1 MNVESFEPYH
11 IGTKLIPDID
21 LNILKEKIKKVL
33 EEKEYEVTK
42 ESTIDNFQI
51 KIGSPTEILGV
62 KNDVKVELNFATQA
76 LNVIGRNPS
85 DVFKIFEEF
94 QDFLPTIGYEIN
106 ATVLFYEIIS
116 TIIIETDKNP
126 IELLNKSTILDY
138 KAMEEI
144 DNLGVIG
151 LKISN
156 MEKDNIL
163 FNLIVEP
170 SKTSPNSRFSV
181 QLQFRSKER
190 DQIKFFNNELEMKI
204 LGIIQSLE
212 RGV

>member
-21 LNILKEKIKKVL
+21 FNILKEKIENVL
-33 EEKEYEVTK
+33 EQKEYEVTK
-42 ESTIDNFQI
+42 DSTIDNFPI
-51 KIGSPTEILGV
+51 KIGSPAEILGI
-62 KNDVKVELNFATQA
+62 KNDVRVELNFAAQA

-85 DVFKIFEEF
+85 NVFEIFEEV
-94 QDFLPTIGYEIN
+94 QDFLPNIGYEIN
-106 ATVLFYEIIS
+106 ATVLFYEILS

-126 IELLNKSTILDY
+126 IELLNKSTRLDY
-138 KAMEEI
+138 TAMEEI

-151 LKISN
+151 LRISN

-163 FNLIVEP
+163 FNLIIEP

-190 DQIKFFNNELEMKI
+190 DQIKFFNDELEKKI

>member
-21 LNILKEKIKKVL
+21 FNILKEKIENVL
-33 EEKEYEVTK
+33 EQKEYEISK
-42 ESTIDNFQI
+42 ESTIDNFPI

-62 KNDVKVELNFATQA
+62 KNDVRVELNFAAQA

-85 DVFKIFEEF
+85 HVFEIFEEL
-94 QDFLPTIGYEIN
+94 QDFLPNIGYEIN
-106 ATVLFYEIIS
+106 ATVLFYEILS

-126 IELLNKSTILDY
+126 IELLNKSTRLDY
-138 KAMEEI
+138 TTMEEI
-144 DNLGVIG
+144 DNLSVIG
-151 LKISN
+151 LRISN

-163 FNLIVEP
+163 FNLIIEP

-190 DQIKFFNNELEMKI
+190 DQIKFFNDKLENKI
-204 LGIIQSLE
+204 LGVIQSLE
-212 RGV
+212 RDV